1 MTAPGRATPVAL
13 VAYRESGGRDFWF
26 SVHDS
31 AAMDLDAGTAERLAD
46 RADWLHVSG
55 STLGFGGGP
64 ARAIEAAAARV
75 LERGGRLSLDPNV
88 RTSADE
94 RLRESVA
101 RLARSAH
108 VLFPSEG
115 ELATLDLDP
124 RELAGRGV
132 VVCETRGRDGALLF
146 DPEPVHVPV
155 VPVDEVDP
163 TGAGDTFAAA
173 FVTALRAGDTALG
186 GRGVRVPDGGGL
198 RRRARRDGGAG
209 GAVSGGLV
217 LGIDIGT
224 SSIKAAVF
232 DTDGRDVAHSRE
244 PTPWRIVD
252 TGAELDPGALL
263 ASTLKAVREAL
274 AAPLRVAAIGV
285 ASMAETGVLLDG
297 SGRRWSRRSPGM
309 TAAGPPRRQTSPRA
323 SARMPSPPAS
333 VCRRPPTCTLVKYRW
348 MRGNWPAAA
357 RGVRWLNVAEWI
369 VLGLGGDPAPELS
382 LASRTGFYDLHAR
395 RPWPEA
401 LAWAD
406 APPGLAAEPVARR
419 HAHGPRERRARA
431 RAC

>member
-1 MTAPGRATPVAL
+1 MILAVGEALMEFRRESLDGELVSPGRWAGPFPSGAPAIFASVAARLGAPAALAACVGDDAFGRALIERLRRDGVDDEGIVTAPGRATPVAL

-31 AAMDLDAGTAERLAD
+31 AAMDLDAETAERLAD

-124 RELAGRGV
+124 QELAGRGV

-173 FVTALRAGDTALG
+173 FVTALRAGDTASG
-186 GRGVRVPDGGGL
+186 GRGVRVPDGCGL

-209 GAVSGGLV
+209 RAVSGGLV
-217 LGIDIGT
+217 LGIDVGT

-244 PTPWRIVD
+244 PTPWRI
-252 TGAELDPGALL
+252 
-263 ASTLKAVREAL
+263 
-274 AAPLRVAAIGV
+274 
-285 ASMAETGVLLDG
+285 
-297 SGRRWSRRSPGM
+297 GRHRRRAGSRRPARVHAEGR
-309 TAAGPPRRQTSPRA
+309 PR
-323 SARMPSPPAS
+323 SARLRSRRRHRRGQHGGD
-333 VCRRPPTCTLVKYRW
+333 RRPARPLGR
-348 MRGNWPAAA
+348 A
-357 RGVRWLNVAEWI
+357 RGPVDR
-369 VLGLGGDPAPELS
+369 
-382 LASRTGFYDLHAR
+382 LA
-395 RPWPEA
+395 
-401 LAWAD
+401 
-406 APPGLAAEPVARR
+406 
-419 HAHGPRERRARA
+419 
-431 RAC
+431 

>member
-1 MTAPGRATPVAL
+1 MILAVGEALMEFRRETLDGELVTPGRWAGPFPSGAPAIFASVAARLGAPTALAACVGDDAFGRALIERLRRDGVDDRGIVTAPGRATPVAF

-31 AAMDLDAGTAERLAD
+31 AAMDLDAATAERLAD

-64 ARAIEAAAARV
+64 ARAIEAAAERV

-146 DPEPVHVPV
+146 DPEPVPVPV

-163 TGAGDTFAAA
+163 TGAGDAFAAA
-173 FVTALRAGDTALG
+173 FVTALRAGDTPSAAAEFAC
-186 GRGVRVPDGGGL
+186 RTAAASV
-198 RRRARRDGGAG
+198 A
-209 GAVSGGLV
+209 V
-217 LGIDIGT
+217 LG
-224 SSIKAAVF
+224 AM
-232 DTDGRDVAHSRE
+232 
-244 PTPWRIVD
+244 
-252 TGAELDPGALL
+252 
-263 ASTLKAVREAL
+263 EA
-274 AAPLRVAAIGV
+274 PV
-285 ASMAETGVLLDG
+285 
-297 SGRRWSRRSPGM
+297 
-309 TAAGPPRRQTSPRA
+309 GP
-323 SARMPSPPAS
+323 
-333 VCRRPPTCTLVKYRW
+333 
-348 MRGNWPAAA
+348 
-357 RGVRWLNVAEWI
+357 
-369 VLGLGGDPAPELS
+369 
-382 LASRTGFYDLHAR
+382 
-395 RPWPEA
+395 
-401 LAWAD
+401 
-406 APPGLAAEPVARR
+406 
-419 HAHGPRERRARA
+419 
-431 RAC
+431 